1 MRGVIYI
8 FIGHGGGGNICLEHE
23 GEGVICLEH
32 EGEGVI
38 CLEHEGGVS
47 SAWNVMVRGH
57 LLGTCK

>member
-1 MRGVIYI
+1 M
-8 FIGHGGGGNICLEHE
+8 GGGG
-23 GEGVICLEH
+23 GSICLEH